1 MVFDIIRKNKAQ
13 RGVLELYRKEQYVF
27 KNGMPVK
34 AVVRPYTQPD
44 FDALIELQRASFPPP
59 FPEELLWSKEQL
71 ANHVKIYAEGAL
83 CIEVEGTI
91 AGSIT
96 GLLMDFDPASAQHTW
111 SEATADGWITN
122 HKPQGNSL
130 YIADICISPVFRG
143 MDLGRVLMQSF
154 YERAVHDG
162 LDCVLGG
169 GRMPGYAKYA
179 DSHSAEAYINR
190 VVAGELKDP
199 VVSFLLRCGRTPV
212 RVIENYVEDEDSL
225 NYALLMEWKNP
236 FKLT

>member
-1 MVFDIIRKNKAQ
+1 MIFAIIKKNDAH
-13 RGVLELYRKEQYVF
+13 RGVIELYRKEQYVF
-27 KNGMPVK
+27 KDGVPLK
-34 AVVRPYTQPD
+34 AIVRTYTQSD
-44 FDALIELQRASFPPP
+44 FEALIEVQRASFPPP
-59 FPEELLWSKEQL
+59 FPEELLWTKEQL
-71 ANHVKIYAEGAL
+71 ANHITIYPKGAL
-83 CIEVEGTI
+83 CIEVDGTI

-96 GLLMDFDPASAQHTW
+96 GLLTNFDPASAQHTW
-111 SEATADGWITN
+111 SEATADGWISN
-122 HKPQGNSL
+122 HKPDGNTL

-154 YERAVHDG
+154 YERAIHDG
-162 LDCVLGG
+162 LERVLGG

-179 DSHSAEAYINR
+179 ASHSPEAYIDR

-212 RVIENYVEDEDSL
+212 RVVANYVEDEDSL

-236 FKLT
+236 FKRT